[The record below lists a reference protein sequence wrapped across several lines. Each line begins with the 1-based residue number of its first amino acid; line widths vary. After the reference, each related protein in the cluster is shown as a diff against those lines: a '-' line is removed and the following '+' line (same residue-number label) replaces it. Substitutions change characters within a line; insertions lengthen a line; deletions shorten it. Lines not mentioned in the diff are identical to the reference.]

1 MNCNHHGYVYVPTL
15 NTHGSG
21 RNKPLRRCTA
31 IFFREDVKYS
41 CAALCPSLR
50 KSLGLGISRRERE
63 DKNFCFGQ
71 HAAIIFSRAR
81 IFRAITARDG
91 EARRRRERTFPSVVL
106 NILRKTFSYKCP
118 VGSSAFTGRIPSPPQ
133 RFRTLCV
140 KDVDNVTRVGQALS
154 DKKTWMWTLPD

>member
-1 MNCNHHGYVYVPTL
+1 MGVPTS

-21 RNKPLRRCTA
+21 RKISHCDDVRA
-31 IFFREDVKYS
+31 ILFRADVKCS
-41 CAALCPSLR
+41 GAEPSLR

-91 EARRRRERTFPSVVL
+91 EASSQRRKRGPSL
-106 NILRKTFSYKCP
+106 GRSEYFKEDIFLQMSRGIFRFHGPYPFSP
-118 VGSSAFTGRIPSPPQ
+118 SAVPH
-133 RFRTLCV
+133 LMC
-140 KDVDNVTRVGQALS
+140 
-154 DKKTWMWTLPD
+154 